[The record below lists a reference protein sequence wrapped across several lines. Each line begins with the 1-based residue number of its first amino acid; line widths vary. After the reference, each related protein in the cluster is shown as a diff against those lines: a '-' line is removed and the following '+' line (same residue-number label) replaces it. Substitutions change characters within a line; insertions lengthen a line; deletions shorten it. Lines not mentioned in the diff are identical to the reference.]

1 MSCMACPLCRSAGV
15 GHLNVMDADV
25 ARVGEE
31 GETVGLLQNEG
42 GRKQVV
48 SHQL

>member
-1 MSCMACPLCRSAGV
+1 
-15 GHLNVMDADV
+15 MDADV

-31 GETVGLLQNEG
+31 GGTVGLLQNEG

-48 SHQL
+48 SHQLWLTPWLKSLPWKQM